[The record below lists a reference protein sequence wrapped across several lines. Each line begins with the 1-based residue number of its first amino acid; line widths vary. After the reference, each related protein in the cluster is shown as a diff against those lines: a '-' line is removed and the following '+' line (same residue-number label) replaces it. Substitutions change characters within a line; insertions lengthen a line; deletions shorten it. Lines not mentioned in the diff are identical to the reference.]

1 MTKKLTF
8 LSFLG
13 DKDRHNPLSV
23 AVQVDIT
30 PWIIIPL
37 VNLEGFLVL
46 SSHSLQA
53 LEDFDCAG
61 VQAGNTGYKYSS
73 DCGKYNGKS

>member
-37 VNLEGFLVL
+37 VNMKGFLFP
-46 SSHSLQA
+46 SSHSASSTA
-53 LEDFDCAG
+53 LED
-61 VQAGNTGYKYSS
+61 
-73 DCGKYNGKS
+73 